1 MKVGVCQSHEYISQN
16 PPHYVVQWES
26 EVEEEKL
33 QGQLRAD
40 M

>member
-1 MKVGVCQSHEYISQN
+1 MKLRDCQSHDYISQN
-16 PPHYVVQWES
+16 PLHYMVQCES

-40 M
+40 K